1 MYVDKTG
8 MIARYGETKLV
19 QLTDRAFPKAGAI
32 VDQVL
37 DQALADAAAV
47 IHGYARSA
55 GYAVPFS
62 ATAPP
67 DGVAGWQACIA
78 LYGLYQGE
86 APDKVAE
93 DYKTTLGQL
102 RDLAAGRFTL
112 QAAGIA
118 APAPAEGAAVLF
130 SASDRVM
137 TAKGLKDF

>member
-1 MYVDKTG
+1 MYVDKAG
-8 MIARYGETKLV
+8 MIERFGATRLV
-19 QLTDRAFPKAGAI
+19 QLTDKTEPPTGGI
-32 VDQVL
+32 VDAVL
-37 DQALADAAAV
+37 NRALADAAAT

-62 ATAPP
+62 TTAPP

-112 QAAGIA
+112 QADGLA

>member
-1 MYVDKTG
+1 MYVDKGG
-8 MIARYGETKLV
+8 MIERFGATKLV
-19 QLTDRAFPKAGAI
+19 QLTDKATPPTGGI
-32 VDQVL
+32 VDAVL
-37 DQALADAAAV
+37 NRALADAAAV

-62 ATAPP
+62 PASPP

-118 APAPAEGAAVLF
+118 APAPTEGAAVLF
-130 SASDRVM
+130 TASGRVM
-137 TAKGLKDF
+137 TAKGLKGF